1 MSVASVADGSRLL
14 TGCFYAYDSEGV
26 NKPMELVWRIG
37 VPADGGKTLERV
49 PDHWCGFVTYV
60 YDLECDPVSVCVKT
74 EM

>member
-1 MSVASVADGSRLL
+1 MYLHSILCSDLDRRQRRKIELSADDLGIQKKRQ
-14 TGCFYAYDSEGV
+14 
-26 NKPMELVWRIG
+26 
-37 VPADGGKTLERV
+37 GKTLERV